1 MPSPRPVRV
10 LLLTQWF
17 DPEPTFKG
25 IVFARELVR
34 QGFEVEVVTGF
45 PNYPGGK
52 VYPGYRIKW
61 LQREVIDGVQIT
73 RLPLYPNH
81 DQSAIKRVLNY
92 ASFAASALV
101 YGLFVAKR
109 ADVMYAYH
117 PPLTVGIA
125 ASFIRLLRR
134 IPVVYDIQDMWPDT
148 LRATGML
155 SNPEALSLISA
166 VCRWVYRRVDRIV
179 VLSPGFKRLLVER
192 GVPDAKVDVIYNWAD
207 EAALSAPKGQLPAAF
222 PGPERFRIVFAG
234 NMGKAQALGAVLD
247 AAALLQA
254 RGSRVCFVMLGG
266 GVELGALKQQA
277 AHRGLTNMQFL
288 PAVPM
293 AEVGTYLQ
301 AADALLVHLR
311 KDPLFE
317 ITIPSKTQAYMAV
330 GKPLLM
336 AVDGDAA
343 DLVRQSGGGVVAD
356 SENAEG
362 VAQAADALAR
372 SAPQAL
378 AAMGQQAQQFYAQHL
393 ALAVGVQRF
402 GEIFSELAS
411 QTSGQARGEK
421 F

>member
-1 MPSPRPVRV
+1 MTLPSPSTKPTRV

-25 IVFARELVR
+25 LVFARELVR

-52 VYPGYRIKW
+52 VYPGYRIKT
-61 LQREVIDGVQIT
+61 LQRELIDGVHVT

-92 ASFAASALV
+92 ASFATSALV
-101 YGLFVAKR
+101 YGLFMAKR
-109 ADVMYAYH
+109 ADVIYAYH

-125 ASFIRLLRR
+125 AGLIRLLCR

-155 SNPEALSLISA
+155 NNPKALKAVAA
-166 VCRWVYRRVDRIV
+166 VCEWVYRRVDHIA
-179 VLSPGFKRLLVER
+179 VLSPGFKRLLMQR
-192 GVPDAKVDVIYNWAD
+192 GVPEAKIDVVYNWAD
-207 EAALSAPKGQLPAAF
+207 EAALAAPTGQLPTTF
-222 PGPERFRIVFAG
+222 PGAERFRIVFAG
-234 NMGKAQALGAVLD
+234 NMGKAQSLETVLD
-247 AAALLQA
+247 AAQLLQA
-254 RGSRVCFVMLGG
+254 SNSRVCFVMLGG
-266 GVELGALKQQA
+266 GVELGRLKELA
-277 AHRGLTNMQFL
+277 AQRKLDNVLFL

-293 AEVGTYLQ
+293 AEVGAYLH

-317 ITIPSKTQAYMAV
+317 ITIPSKTQAYMTV

-343 DLVRQSGGGVVAD
+343 DLVRDSGGGMVAE
-356 SENAEG
+356 SENAEE
-362 VAQAADALAR
+362 LAR
-372 SAPQAL
+372 TAETLAAATPQAL
-378 AAMGQQAQQFYAQHL
+378 DLMGQQAQRFYQERL
-393 ALAVGVQRF
+393 ALAVGVGRF
-402 GEIFSELAS
+402 GAIFRQVA
-411 QTSGQARGEK
+411 QRRRRRQ
-421 F
+421 